1 MKWVN
6 SPSIQLQLMRE
17 MPATLDQALDL
28 ARRLESVELAQKRL
42 HWEKHYAEALSVSE
56 PAEEVEPSQA
66 NALRRSDS
74 ERQIDEL
81 TRQVRRLTEVI
92 ARLQS
97 DGTDGQQRKKGPIC
111 WACRERGHLKC
122 NCPQK
127 RPREGWQRDSC
138 RQQPPL
144 N

>member
-1 MKWVN
+1 
-6 SPSIQLQLMRE
+6 
-17 MPATLDQALDL
+17 MPAGCS
-28 ARRLESVELAQKRL
+28 RRLHR
-42 HWEKHYAEALSVSE
+42 EKHRAEALSVSE

-81 TRQVRRLTEVI
+81 TRQVRRLTEVV

-111 WACRERGHLKC
+111 WSCRERGHLKR

-127 RPREGWQRDSC
+127 GPREGRQRDSR